1 MKQKHVFICESDVYE
16 NMRVHV
22 FFIGQSQRELR
33 KRDAILRA
41 ASLDKDIYFTAWDC
55 EACEFIRRLSEQIY
69 SSMAPRQA
77 FEKFNENNV
86 IRSSLRDVE
95 DIVKSLPTNTH
106 VTNPEYLN
114 HEIKFWKE
122 R

>member
-22 FFIGQSQRELR
+22 LWIGNTQREQKR
-33 KRDAILRA
+33 RDAILRA
-41 ASLDKDIYFTAWDC
+41 ASLDKDVYFAAWDC
-55 EACEFIRRLSEQIY
+55 EVCEFLRHLSEQVY
-69 SSMAPRQA
+69 PNLSPRQA

-86 IRSSLRDVE
+86 IRSSLHDVE

-106 VTNPEYLN
+106 VITPKYLN
-114 HEIKFWKE
+114 NEIKHFQ
-122 R
+122 RS

>member
-22 FFIGQSQRELR
+22 FFIGQSKREQR

-41 ASLDKDIYFTAWDC
+41 ASLDKDIYFAAWDC
-55 EACEFIRRLSEQIY
+55 QACEFVRRLSEQIY
-69 SSMAPRQA
+69 SSLAPRQA

-86 IRSSLRDVE
+86 IHSSLHDVE
-95 DIVKSLPTNTH
+95 DIVKSLPTTTH
-106 VTNPEYLN
+106 VTNPKYLN